1 MPPATVAHYVVER
14 ELGRGAMGVVL
25 LARDTKLG
33 RQVAIKSL
41 PDTFIHNEARR
52 QRFER
57 ESRILATINHPNV
70 AAIYGLEEEHGQAF
84 LILELAE
91 GRTLTERLREPAPP
105 TLDETLWI
113 MRQIAAGLDAA
124 HGHGIIHR
132 DLKPDNVKVR
142 PDGVVKILDFG
153 IAHAGLQ
160 QTLGADPDSATIVAP
175 PPETTP
181 GAVLGTPGYMSPE
194 QVRGLH
200 AGPPADVWGFGCV
213 LFECLAGRPAFDG
226 PTQADLFAATL
237 VAEPQWSRLPAS
249 TPAPVIDLIRRCLR
263 KLPADRPERI
273 AEVGGELE
281 RVLTALR
288 ISPGALVAAVEP
300 TRPLKTPPAA
310 PRACPSD
317 AATIT
322 GKLGASRVV
331 TITGPH
337 GVGKSALALAAA
349 AQTEGL
355 TPCWC
360 PLAPVTDAAYVR
372 GAIALALG
380 GEEGAAP
387 AALIAD
393 RPVLLLL
400 DGTHAAGGAC
410 ATLAAEI
417 TAACPNARVL
427 CTGLQPLGLRGEGV
441 HALAPLAAPSPETD
455 GARFEA
461 AALFLSRA
469 RAAVPGF
476 SPGAEDAARIAS
488 LCRTLGGVPLAL
500 EIAAAALP
508 LMPVV
513 KMHERLSQRAR
524 LIGRTPIL
532 EQIVE
537 LVVEWR
543 FDLLSA
549 PERGVVKRLSLFPG
563 GATLR
568 ALAAVCG
575 ADDSMPDPRDD
586 SPFGPPPTVT
596 ERRFGE
602 VLAGL
607 VRASMVREETGPRW
621 SLASPIAQFAAARL
635 AAAGETPSASA
646 RFAAYFRALRD
657 QATPRLAGPTADA
670 WRARLD
676 DEFANLFQQ
685 SRDRDG
691 AT

>member
-41 PDTFIHNEARR
+41 PDTFIHNQARR

-84 LILELAE
+84 LILELVE
-91 GRTLTERLREPAPP
+91 GRTLTERLADVARPA
-105 TLDETLWI
+105 LDETLWI

-132 DLKPDNVKVR
+132 DLKPDNIKVR

-194 QVRGLH
+194 QVRGQH
-200 AGPPADVWGFGCV
+200 AGPPADVWAFGCV

-237 VAEPQWSRLPAS
+237 VAEPQWSCLPAA
-249 TPAPVIDLIRRCLR
+249 TPQPITELIRRCLR
-263 KLPADRPERI
+263 KLPGDRPERI
-273 AEVGGELE
+273 AAVGGELE

-288 ISPGALVAAVEP
+288 VSPQSLSAAAEPRRPLRTPPSAPPARPSDVAAVS
-300 TRPLKTPPAA
+300 
-310 PRACPSD
+310 RA
-317 AATIT
+317 
-322 GKLGASRVV
+322 LGAARVV

-337 GVGKSALALAAA
+337 GVGKSTLALAAVA
-349 AQTEGL
+349 GADGL

-360 PLAPVTDAAYVR
+360 PLAPVALPGYARAAMTR
-372 GAIALALG
+372 ALG
-380 GEEGAAP
+380 GDEGVAP

-393 RPVLLLL
+393 RPVLLIV
-400 DGTHAAGGAC
+400 DAVQHAAGAC
-410 ATLAAEI
+410 AAVAAEI
-417 TAACPNARVL
+417 VAACPRARVL
-427 CTGLQPLGLRGEGV
+427 CTGLAPLGLRGEAV
-441 HALAPLAAPSPETD
+441 HPLAPLAAPAPDDE

-476 SPGAEDAARIAS
+476 APGPDDAARIAA
-488 LCRTLGGVPLAL
+488 LCRTLGGLPLAVEL
-500 EIAAAALP
+500 AAATLP
-508 LMPVV
+508 MMPVA
-513 KMHERLSQRAR
+513 KTQERLSQRAR
-524 LIGRTPIL
+524 LLGHAPIP
-532 EQIVE
+532 EQVID
-537 LVVEWR
+537 LAVEWR

-586 SPFGPPPTVT
+586 SPFGPPPTAT
-596 ERRFGE
+596 ERRFHD
-602 VLAGL
+602 VLTGL
-607 VRASMVREETGPRW
+607 VRAALVREGPGPRW
-621 SLASPIAQFAAARL
+621 SLATPVAHFAAARL
-635 AAAGETPSASA
+635 AAAGETPAAAA
-646 RFAAYFRALRD
+646 RFAAYFQALHD
-657 QATPRLAGPTADA
+657 QATPRLSGPTGDA

-676 DEFANLFQQ
+676 EEFDNLFPTEP
-685 SRDRDG
+685 RP
-691 AT
+691 